1 MGRRFDGSWCFLN
14 RRTSVLPNDH
24 FAEPSQPMSVCIR
37 ATLVVLIGATL
48 LGSMGAWGRAVYRFE
63 GDPMV
68 VVTWRAVIGVAA
80 LAIVLAATRPALL
93 RIPFAAVPF
102 FLAYGFF
109 GVTLNFWAYFS
120 AVKYT
125 TLAVAITLLYTYPMF
140 VALFSAIW
148 LGERLTRTKFAAAAL
163 TVLGSALVAQIHEA
177 EFLRVNLRG
186 ILFGLLTALSMAV
199 YTILGKRALARYAPW
214 TVVLYAFAGGGLFLA
229 LGSGHRLVAAAD
241 YPPVA
246 WAWIVGLSLVPSLGG
261 YALFTLGLR
270 DLPASQVSIVATWEV
285 VTAAVLGWLFFGE
298 HLTAAQLVGAVLVC
312 TGIAWIQR
320 AEG

>member
-1 MGRRFDGSWCFLN
+1 MSSTIRPIL
-14 RRTSVLPNDH
+14 SVL
-24 FAEPSQPMSVCIR
+24 A
-37 ATLVVLIGATL
+37 GATL

-68 VVTWRAVIGVAA
+68 VVTWRAIIGVGVLVA
-80 LAIVLAATRPALL
+80 VLAMTRPALL
-93 RIPFAAVPF
+93 RMPRSAIPF

-140 VALFSAIW
+140 VTLFSALC
-148 LGERLTRTKFAAAAL
+148 LGERLTRTKLCAAGL
-163 TVLGSALVAQIHEA
+163 TVLGSALVAQIHQTA
-177 EFLRVNLRG
+177 FLRVNLRG
-186 ILFGLLTALSMAV
+186 ILFGLLTALSMAT
-199 YTILGKRALARYAPW
+199 YSILGKRAVARFPPW

-229 LGSGHRLVAAAD
+229 LGSGSRLLAAAD

-246 WAWIVGLSLVPSLGG
+246 WLWIVGLALIPSLGG

-270 DLPASQVSIVATWEV
+270 DLPASRVSVIATWEV
-285 VTAAVLGWLFFGE
+285 VTAAILGWLLFGE
-298 HLTAAQLVGAVLVC
+298 HLTAIQIFGAGLVC
-312 TGIAWIQR
+312 GGIAWIQR
-320 AEG
+320 AAD